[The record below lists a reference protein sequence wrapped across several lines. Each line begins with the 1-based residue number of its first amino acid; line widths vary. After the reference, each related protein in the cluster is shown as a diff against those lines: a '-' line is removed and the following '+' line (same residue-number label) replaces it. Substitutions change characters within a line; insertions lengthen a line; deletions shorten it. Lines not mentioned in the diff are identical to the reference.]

1 MRLYAEIRKFDRAQ
15 RMVYGYAS
23 SETVDSHGERV
34 TKQALEAALPSYLK
48 FGNIREMHQ
57 PSAVGVARQAEVDD
71 KGLYIGAHIVDDVAW
86 RKVIGGVYKGFSI
99 GGRVG
104 ARSPDDPNVI
114 TALQLSEISLV
125 DRPANPDAVFDLWK
139 AGETYANADA
149 PTPTDIAG
157 EVKRLMAA
165 VAQLESGLAE
175 LVERVAALEGTTMQP
190 KAALMAVPKEAD
202 DLRKDDHVE
211 REPKTSLDAIK
222 LALKMPQTIFRT
234 G

>member
-1 MRLYAEIRKFDRAQ
+1 
-15 RMVYGYAS
+15 MVYGYAS
-23 SETVDSHGERV
+23 SESVDSHGERV
-34 TKQALEAALPSYLK
+34 TKQALEAALPTYLK

-86 RKVIGGVYKGFSI
+86 RKVVGGVYKGFSI

-139 AGETYANADA
+139 AGEAEADA
-149 PTPTDIAG
+149 EASAPTDMAG
-157 EVKRLMAA
+157 EVKRLAGA
-165 VAQLESGLAE
+165 VAQVKSGLAE
-175 LVERVAALEGTTMQP
+175 LTERVAALEGTTMRP

-202 DLRKDDHVE
+202 DLRKGNDLE

>member
-1 MRLYAEIRKFDRAQ
+1 
-15 RMVYGYAS
+15 MVYGYAS

-34 TKQALEAALPSYLK
+34 TKQALEAALPRYLK
-48 FGNIREMHQ
+48 FANIREMHQ

-86 RKVIGGVYKGFSI
+86 RKVVGGVYKGFSI

-139 AGETYANADA
+139 AGEVEADA
-149 PTPTDIAG
+149 EASAPTDVAG
-157 EVKRLMAA
+157 EVKRLAGA
-165 VAQLESGLAE
+165 LVQLESRLAE
-175 LVERVAALEGTTMQP
+175 LVERVTALEGTTMRP

-202 DLRKDDHVE
+202 DLRKGNDLE

-234 G
+234 S

>member
-1 MRLYAEIRKFDRAQ
+1 MRLYAEIRKIDRTQ
-15 RMVYGYAS
+15 RMVFGYAS
-23 SETVDSHGERV
+23 SEAIDSHGERV
-34 TKQALEAALPSYLK
+34 TKKALEAALPGYLK
-48 FGNIREMHQ
+48 FANIREMHQ

-86 RKVIGGVYKGFSI
+86 RKVVGGVYKGFSI

-114 TALQLSEISLV
+114 TALHLSEISLV

-139 AGETYANADA
+139 VGEGGAIEDSAM
-149 PTPTDIAG
+149 PEEISGELRRLIAG
-157 EVKRLMAA
+157 VSEIKSA
-165 VAQLESGLAE
+165 LAE
-175 LVERVAALEGTTMQP
+175 FGERVAALESASMAP

-202 DLRKDDHVE
+202 DLRKGGDVE
-211 REPKTSLDAIK
+211 RAPKTSLEGIK
-222 LALKMPQTIFRT
+222 LALKMPQPIFRT